1 MRNLPRLLR
10 ALFAQPGRQAARRGW
25 LAARDQARRLPHA
38 GAPRTLRVRMGSDQL
53 EALGRVLLDLA
64 EERRLHGDV

>member
-1 MRNLPRLLR
+1 
-10 ALFAQPGRQAARRGW
+10 
-25 LAARDQARRLPHA
+25 
-38 GAPRTLRVRMGSDQL
+38 VRMSSDQL